1 MANLNNFDASNVE
14 PASDFNP
21 IPASKY
27 LAVITASEIKPTKD
41 GSGEYLELT
50 FQILEGDYQNRLL
63 WARLSLSHPKDIV
76 SRIARSQLAD
86 ICKAVG
92 VLKPSDSAELHNL
105 PLVIDVRLK
114 KRKDNGD
121 LVNEIKGY
129 ASRKGQGKQSTSTPQ
144 NGTLPPWRRQA

>member
-14 PASDFNP
+14 PANDFNP
-21 IPASKY
+21 IPAGKY
-27 LAVITASEIKPTKD
+27 LAVITGSEIKPTKD

-92 VLKPSDSAELHNL
+92 ILKPNDSAELHNL
-105 PLVIDVRLK
+105 PLLIDVRLQ
-114 KRKDNGD
+114 KRKDTGD
-121 LVNEIKGY
+121 IVNEIKKY
-129 ASRKGQGKQSTSTPQ
+129 TSRKRSRTQNTSSPQ
-144 NGTLPPWRRQA
+144 NGSVPPWRRS